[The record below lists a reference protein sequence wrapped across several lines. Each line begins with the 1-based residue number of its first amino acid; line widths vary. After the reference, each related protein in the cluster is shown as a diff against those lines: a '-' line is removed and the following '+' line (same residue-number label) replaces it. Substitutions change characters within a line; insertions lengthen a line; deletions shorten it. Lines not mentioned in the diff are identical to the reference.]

1 MGWFIHLVKWE
12 ERGLINS
19 KRKELVHAELVKQV
33 PDNLLLPTE
42 IARVHKK
49 GHQKKKKKNPVTA
62 QGTKDT
68 KKMYLWEYLLWPHK
82 YAGVVQY
89 VRR

>member
-1 MGWFIHLVKWE
+1 MVKWE

-19 KRKELVHAELVKQV
+19 KRKELVHGELVKQV

-49 GHQKKKKKNPVTA
+49 GTRKKKKKKKNPVTA

-68 KKMYLWEYLLWPHK
+68 KKCICGNIYSGHTSMQELCSMSEGK
-82 YAGVVQY
+82 
-89 VRR
+89 

>member
-19 KRKELVHAELVKQV
+19 KRKELVHGELVKQV

-49 GHQKKKKKNPVTA
+49 GHQKKK
-62 QGTKDT
+62 
-68 KKMYLWEYLLWPHK
+68 
-82 YAGVVQY
+82 
-89 VRR
+89 